1 MTSIGETL
9 RGERLRRGLKLEQVA
24 AETKIRLQLLEAME
38 DDRFERLPPGLLT
51 RSFLRQYTHTLGL
64 NEDEVMACF
73 KERFERP
80 VDPWPVPEPE
90 HRVHIPH
97 PPELVWALTAIFACV
112 CVYNLTQNPQR
123 HLAAKETRLQ
133 SPQSF
138 PRASERDRLSS
149 SKQAAEPSE
158 SPQSVFRPAVIA
170 DSGTVSTLRRSA
182 GVRELTP
189 VPDSARLMRV
199 AFTATEPVWLSV
211 KSDGANA
218 YSGTLGG
225 QESKEFDASSMMTVL
240 IGNAG
245 GLEVTLN
252 GKPVRPIGARG
263 EVLRLIL
270 TPHAVYIV
278 PQTSPASRPTP
289 EEQRPCDSTLPSCA
303 TTQ

>member
-24 AETKIRLQLLEAME
+24 AETKIRMQLLEAME
-38 DDRFERLPPGLLT
+38 DDRFDRLPPGLLT

-73 KERFERP
+73 KERFEKP
-80 VDPWPVPEPE
+80 VDPWPEPEPKP
-90 HRVHIPH
+90 RSHIPH
-97 PPELVWALTAIFACV
+97 PPELIWVLAATFACV
-112 CVYNLTQNPQR
+112 YSLTQNNQR
-123 HLAAKETRLQ
+123 PLAAQGPRLE
-133 SPQSF
+133 SPQPIS
-138 PRASERDRLSS
+138 RARERGRPSPS
-149 SKQAAEPSE
+149 QAAVPSE
-158 SPQSVFRPAVIA
+158 SPQLRPTVVA
-170 DSGTVSTLRRSA
+170 DSEPVRTLRRSDHA
-182 GVRELTP
+182 AVRELAQ
-189 VPDSARLMRV
+189 VPDSARPMRV

-225 QESKEFDASSMMTVL
+225 QESKEFDASSKMTVL

-245 GLEVTLN
+245 GLEVSLN

-270 TPHAVYIV
+270 TPHAVYVV
-278 PQTSPASRPTP
+278 PRTSPTSRPTP
-289 EEQRPCDSTLPSCA
+289 DDEEQRPCDSKLPSCA